1 MQPPGYAKVEVTG
14 SLEETER
21 VGETEHAPLTSEAAV
36 LQATAEGLTLEPT
49 GSTNASGYKGVFV
62 DGVRLQGK
70 RRGSEAKN
78 FNVRVKPELD
88 VLLGSCQCPSAV
100 DCATASSTVS
110 GAGFE
115 LVSITELTISRGDAS
130 R

>member
-1 MQPPGYAKVEVTG
+1 M
-14 SLEETER
+14 EETER

-36 LQATAEGLTLEPT
+36 LQATAEGLTLEP
-49 GSTNASGYKGVFV
+49 STNASGYKGVFV

-70 RRGSEAKN
+70 RRGNEAKN

-88 VLLGSCQCPSAV
+88 VLLGSSQCPSAV